1 MGKLSA
7 KIGIALTVAAVLLM
21 PAFFSNASLIDDIK
35 KQIADREKE
44 LKELE
49 QKATQYKTSITDAQ
63 KQQKTL
69 KSKIADL
76 NGQLSYLENQI
87 DITTTKIDQTSLF
100 IKKLKLEI
108 EDQEKKLKLKKVYIA
123 SAIQTINEFDN
134 TAMLELMISNPNISD
149 FFGQA
154 EYIEILQTEIQK
166 DLDYIQL
173 LKSKLEGRKDEQET
187 KEDELQD
194 LKGDLSAKKQIA
206 DGQKSAKENLL
217 KQTKNQEKKY
227 SALLT
232 ETQKKRQETQKEIY
246 ELEEKLKYTIDP
258 STIPATRP
266 GLLNWPTQGRV
277 SQGYG
282 PTSQTGFINN
292 VYNFHNGIDVA
303 NSIGTSI
310 YAPMDGKIIAT
321 GNDGEYAYGKWV
333 AIDHENGLTTLYG
346 HLSLQSVSAGQIVK
360 KGQRIGYMGSTGFST
375 GSHLHFTVYATNT
388 FQTTQRW
395 YGLLP
400 LGASINP
407 YNYLSK

>member
-1 MGKLSA
+1 MCKLSA
-7 KIGIALTVAAVLLM
+7 KIGIVLIVIAFLLL

-35 KQIADREKE
+35 KQIVDREKE

-49 QKATQYKTSITDAQ
+49 QKATQYKTSVSDAQ

-87 DITTTKIDQTSLF
+87 DITATKIDQTSLF

-123 SAIQTINEFDN
+123 SAIQTINDFDN
-134 TAMLELMISNPNISD
+134 MAMLELMVSNPSLSD

-173 LKSKLEGRKDEQET
+173 LKSKLENRKGEQET

-194 LKGDLSAKKQIA
+194 LKGDLSAKKDIA
-206 DGQKSAKENLL
+206 DSQKSEKENLL
-217 KQTKNQEKKY
+217 VKTKNQEKKY
-227 SALLT
+227 STLLT
-232 ETQKKRQETQKEIY
+232 ETQKKRQGIQKDIY

-266 GLLNWPTQGRV
+266 GLLDWPTQGRV

-282 PTSQTGFINN
+282 STSQTGFINN
-292 VYNFHNGIDVA
+292 VYNFHNGIDIA

-310 YAPMDGKIIAT
+310 YAPRDGKVAAT
-321 GNDGEYAYGKWV
+321 GNDGEYAYGKWI

-346 HLSLQSVSAGQIVK
+346 HLSLQSVSTGQTIK

-388 FQTTQRW
+388 FQTTNRW

>member
-7 KIGIALTVAAVLLM
+7 KIGIVLIVAAFLLS

-35 KQIADREKE
+35 KQIADRERE

-49 QKATQYKTSITDAQ
+49 QKATQYKTSVSDAQ

-87 DITTTKIDQTSLF
+87 DITATKIDQTSLF

-123 SAIQTINEFDN
+123 SAIQTINDFDN
-134 TAMLELMISNPNISD
+134 TAMLELIISNPSLSD

-154 EYIEILQTEIQK
+154 QYIEILQTEIQK

-173 LKSKLEGRKDEQET
+173 LKSKLEDRKGEQET

-194 LKGDLSAKKQIA
+194 LKGDLSAKKQIT
-206 DGQKSAKENLL
+206 DSQKSEKENLL
-217 KQTKNQEKKY
+217 VKTKNQEKKY

-232 ETQKKRQETQKEIY
+232 ETQKKRQEIQKDIY

-258 STIPATRP
+258 STIPAARQ
-266 GLLNWPTQGRV
+266 GLLDWPTQGRV

-292 VYNFHNGIDVA
+292 VYNFHNGIDIA
-303 NSIGTSI
+303 NSIGTPI
-310 YAPMDGKIIAT
+310 YAPRDGKVSAT
-321 GNDGEYAYGKWV
+321 GNDGEYAYGKWI

-346 HLSLQSVSAGQIVK
+346 HLSLQSVSAGQKIK
-360 KGQRIGYMGSTGFST
+360 KGQKIGYMGSTGFST

-388 FQTTQRW
+388 FQTTNRW

>member
-1 MGKLSA
+1 MGKFSA
-7 KIGIALTVAAVLLM
+7 KIGIALIIAAFLLL

-35 KQIADREKE
+35 KQIADRERE

-49 QKATQYKTSITDAQ
+49 QKALQYKTNITDAQ

-87 DITTTKIDQTSLF
+87 DITATKINQTSLF

-108 EDQEKKLKLKKVYIA
+108 EDQEKKLKLKKIYIA
-123 SAIQTINEFDN
+123 SVIQTINDFDN
-134 TAMLELMISNPNISD
+134 TAMLELIVSNPNLSD

-154 EYIEILQTEIQK
+154 QYIEALQTEIQR

-173 LKSKLEGRKDEQET
+173 LKSKLEDRKGEQET

-194 LKGDLSAKKQIA
+194 LKGDLSAKKDIA
-206 DGQKSAKENLL
+206 DSQKSEKENLL
-217 KQTKNQEKKY
+217 AKTKNQEKKY

-232 ETQKKRQETQKEIY
+232 ETQKKRQDIQKEIY

-258 STIPATRP
+258 STIPAARP
-266 GLLNWPTQGRV
+266 GLLDWPTKGRIT
-277 SQGYG
+277 QGYG

-292 VYNFHNGIDVA
+292 VYNFHNGLDIA
-303 NSIGTSI
+303 NSIGTPI
-310 YAPMDGKIIAT
+310 YAPLGGRVVAM

-333 AIDHENGLTTLYG
+333 AINHENGLTTLYG
-346 HLSLQSVSAGQIVK
+346 HLSLQSVSVGQTVK

-407 YNYLSK
+407 YNYLAK